1 MTQVRWDGDRESRT
15 GVPEVVY
22 GPGKTAAHLR
32 QIFDGTSELRIASR
46 LSDDQMAVLGD
57 LATIHPEA
65 RMAVRNAREKRNI
78 PVIPVITAGTADI
91 PVAMEASVTL
101 DAMGVPT
108 ATHFD
113 VGVAGIHRLQS
124 ILPELTSARVC
135 IVVAGMD
142 GALPAVVAG
151 LVRAPVIGVPTSVGT
166 GVAQGGM
173 VALNTMLASCSPGV
187 AVVNID
193 NGYGAGVLASQINRL
208 GARRSPM
215 SR

>member
-1 MTQVRWDGDRESRT
+1 MNHVRWDGDRESRT

-22 GPGKTAAHLR
+22 GPGKTSAHLR
-32 QIFDGTSELRIASR
+32 QIFENTTELRIASR

-57 LATIHPEA
+57 LATVHPEA

-78 PVIPVITAGTADI
+78 PAVPVITAGTADI
-91 PVAMEASVTL
+91 PVALEAQVTL

-108 ATHFD
+108 STHFD

-124 ILPELTSARVC
+124 ILPELAAAQVC
-135 IVVAGMD
+135 IVFAGMD

-166 GVAQGGM
+166 GVARGGM

-193 NGYGAGVLASQINRL
+193 NGFGAACLALKIIGSNR
-208 GARRSPM
+208 PD
-215 SR
+215 

>member
-1 MTQVRWDGDRESRT
+1 MSQVRWDRDREART
-15 GVPEVVY
+15 GIPEVVY
-22 GPGKTAAHLR
+22 GPGKTSAHLR
-32 QIFDGTSELRIASR
+32 QIFEGTTELRIASR
-46 LSDDQMAVLGD
+46 LSDDQMQMLSE
-57 LATIHPEA
+57 LATIYPEA
-65 RMAVRNAREKRNI
+65 RMAVRNARQKRDM
-78 PVIPVITAGTADI
+78 PAVPVITAGTADI
-91 PVAMEASVTL
+91 PVALEAATTL
-101 DAMGVPT
+101 EAMGVPT

-124 ILPELTSARVC
+124 VLPELAATRVC

-151 LVRAPVIGVPTSVGT
+151 LIGAAVIGVPTSIGT

-193 NGYGAGVLASQINRL
+193 NGFGAACLALKIL
-208 GARRSPM
+208 GCNTPD
-215 SR
+215 

>member
-1 MTQVRWDGDRESRT
+1 MNQIRWDRDREART
-15 GVPEVVY
+15 GIPEVVY
-22 GPGKTAAHLR
+22 GPGKTSAHLR
-32 QIFDGTSELRIASR
+32 QIFDGTTELRIASR
-46 LSDDQMAVLGD
+46 LSDDQMQVLSE
-57 LATIHPEA
+57 LATIYPEA
-65 RMAVRNAREKRNI
+65 RMAVRNARQKRDM
-78 PVIPVITAGTADI
+78 PAVPVITAGTADI
-91 PVAMEASVTL
+91 PVALEAATTL
-101 DAMGVPT
+101 EAMGVPT

-124 ILPELTSARVC
+124 VLPELSATRVC

-151 LVRAPVIGVPTSVGT
+151 LISAAVIGVPTSIGT

-193 NGYGAGVLASQINRL
+193 NGFGAACLALKIL
-208 GARRSPM
+208 GCNTPD
-215 SR
+215 

>member
-1 MTQVRWDGDRESRT
+1 
-15 GVPEVVY
+15 
-22 GPGKTAAHLR
+22 
-32 QIFDGTSELRIASR
+32 
-46 LSDDQMAVLGD
+46 MAVLND
-57 LATIHPEA
+57 LATIHREE

-91 PVAMEASVTL
+91 PIAMEAAVTL

-193 NGYGAGVLASQINRL
+193 NGFGAACLALKIIGSDR
-208 GARRSPM
+208 PD
-215 SR
+215 

>member
-1 MTQVRWDGDRESRT
+1 MTQIRWDSDRESRT

-22 GPGKTAAHLR
+22 GPGKTSAHLR
-32 QIFDGTSELRIASR
+32 QIFENTSELRIASR
-46 LSDDQMAVLGD
+46 LSDDQMAVLSD
-57 LATIHPEA
+57 LATIYSEA
-65 RMAVRNAREKRNI
+65 RMAVRNARERRNI
-78 PVIPVITAGTADI
+78 PVVPVITAGTADI
-91 PVAMEASVTL
+91 PVAQEAAVTL
-101 DAMGVPT
+101 EAMGVPVSS
-108 ATHFD
+108 HFD

-124 ILPELTSARVC
+124 ILPELSGARVC

-187 AVVNID
+187 GVVNID
-193 NGYGAGVLASQINRL
+193 NGFGAACLALKIL
-208 GARRSPM
+208 GLNVPD
-215 SR
+215 

>member
-1 MTQVRWDGDRESRT
+1 MTQVRWDQDRESRT

-22 GPGKTAAHLR
+22 GPGKTPAHLR
-32 QIFDGTSELRIASR
+32 EIFENTNELRMASR
-46 LSDDQMAVLGD
+46 LSEEQMKVLSD
-57 LATIHPEA
+57 LATIYPEA
-65 RMAVRNAREKRNI
+65 RMAVRNPREKRKMPLV
-78 PVIPVITAGTADI
+78 PVVTAGTADI
-91 PVAMEASVTL
+91 PVALEAATTL

-124 ILPELTSARVC
+124 ILPELTAARVC

-142 GALPAVVAG
+142 GALPAVIAG
-151 LVRAPVIGVPTSVGT
+151 LLHAPVIGVPTSVGT

-193 NGYGAGVLASQINRL
+193 NGFGAACLALKIL
-208 GARRSPM
+208 GCNAPD
-215 SR
+215 